1 MTLHPCFQPASP
13 QLPIPTP
20 LHIVQNELAHQFRLN
35 HIPLR
40 RSIKTPNIIIIAIIT
55 NRLKGSRSHR
65 NHKRPHAIT
74 LDLSPC
80 LCFCLSVCLSVWLCL
95 SLHLSL
101 SLSLLLSPSL
111 PPLSLAPSANTI
123 PRNHSPWRP
132 RRSAP
137 YPLSPPP
144 PPGILYRQESPRQG
158 EMIHLP
164 R

>member
-20 LHIVQNELAHQFRLN
+20 LHIAQNELAHQFRLN

-80 LCFCLSVCLSVWLCL
+80 LCFCLSVWLCL

-101 SLSLLLSPSL
+101 SLSLHPPPSL
-111 PPLSLAPSANTI
+111 PPPSLSRPFSKHNTAKSQPLAP
-123 PRNHSPWRP
+123 
-132 RRSAP
+132 
-137 YPLSPPP
+137 
-144 PPGILYRQESPRQG
+144 
-158 EMIHLP
+158 
-164 R
+164 